1 MSSDSTATAFK
12 FVNQGG
18 YGCVF
23 QPEIV
28 CDTNQLGST
37 DYISK
42 IYRNEDIDSADI
54 HKEEQ
59 ISNMIRK
66 VPNFN
71 SFFVPILTTCNVD
84 IANYKNN
91 FINEVKQCDIFYEN
105 TPQDNNRDSEEL
117 REQNMYVSAKM
128 RYISNTLKNEMK
140 FLVNQT
146 VETDFVRK
154 MTQTY
159 NHIDLALQKCIQAGF
174 IHYDV
179 KLENILYDSK
189 IHSPVLIDYGISVVI
204 EKLLK
209 GAETM
214 DLHELQNIFYTKK
227 YYPYWCIDIF
237 MISQFLHHDYDD
249 SKNITNKNEYL
260 AQPTTTVTQTFV
272 DNTIKMY
279 MEQFKE
285 IFPNEEIQAGM
296 HKHYYEFFAQF
307 VNKSWHEIVKACVSQ
322 KWYETWDYFSLCVTY
337 LDLYEVLAKE
347 RKYIKT
353 STGVTNLMKKC
364 LNGIVSDPLH
374 RRITDMD

>member
-1 MSSDSTATAFK
+1 MSSGSTAFK

-28 CDTNQLGST
+28 CDTNQMGSA

-42 IYRNEDIDSADI
+42 IYRNEDIDSSDI

-59 ISNMIRK
+59 ISNMIRT
-66 VPNFN
+66 VPNFT

-91 FINEVKQCDIFYEN
+91 YINEVKKCDIFYEKKSHDKDDRTN
-105 TPQDNNRDSEEL
+105 TEL

-128 RYISNTLKNEMK
+128 RYIPNTLKNEMK

-154 MTQTY
+154 MAQTY
-159 NHIDLALQKCIQAGF
+159 NHIELALQKCIQAGF
-174 IHYDV
+174 IHYDI

-204 EKLLK
+204 DKLLN
-209 GAETM
+209 GVNAM
-214 DLHELQNIFYTKK
+214 DLRELQDIFYTKK

-237 MISQFLHHDYDD
+237 IISQFLHHDYDEF
-249 SKNITNKNEYL
+249 KNITIENEYL
-260 AQPTTTVTQTFV
+260 VRPTTVVTQTFI

-279 MEQFKE
+279 MEQFNE
-285 IFPNEEIQAGM
+285 IFPNEEIQSRM
-296 HKHYYEFFAQF
+296 RKNYSEFYSQF
-307 VNKSWHEIVKACVSQ
+307 VNKSWHEILKTCVSQ
-322 KWYETWDYFSLCVTY
+322 KWYESWDYFSLCVTY
-337 LDLYEVLAKE
+337 FELYEALLNE

-353 STGVTNLMKKC
+353 STGITKLMDKC
-364 LNGIVSDPLH
+364 LTGIVSDPLH
-374 RRITDMD
+374 RRVIDMD